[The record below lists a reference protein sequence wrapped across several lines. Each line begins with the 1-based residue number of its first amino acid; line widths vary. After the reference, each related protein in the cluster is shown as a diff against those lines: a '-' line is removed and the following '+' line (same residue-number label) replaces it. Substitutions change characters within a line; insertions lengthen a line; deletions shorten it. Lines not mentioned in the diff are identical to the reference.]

1 MTALLVG
8 ETDAAAGL
16 LESLRAA
23 GVEASVDGP
32 GDAEAE
38 GEVAALARELLRFES
53 RLREARP
60 SAVLL
65 VDGGDT
71 ALAAALVATKLLIP
85 VAAVGEEGEGD
96 RNSALLA
103 QLVDRKL
110 SADSGEIRAWIEGLP
125 TLSGP

>member
-16 LESLRAA
+16 PEALRAA

-32 GDAEAE
+32 GDPEAE
-38 GEVAALARELLRFES
+38 GEIATLARELLRFES
-53 RLREARP
+53 RLREAPP

-65 VDGGDT
+65 TDRGDT

-85 VAAVGEEGEGD
+85 VAAVGDEREGD
-96 RNSALLA
+96 QNSAVLA

-110 SADSGEIRAWIEGLP
+110 SADSGEIRTWIEGLP

>member
-8 ETDAAAGL
+8 EADAAAGL

-23 GVEASVDGP
+23 GVEASVDRP
-32 GDAEAE
+32 GDVDAADEI
-38 GEVAALARELLRFES
+38 AALAHELLRLES
-53 RLREARP
+53 RLREAPP

-85 VAAVGEEGEGD
+85 VAAVGEEGERD
-96 RNSALLA
+96 QNSALLA

-110 SADSGEIRAWIEGLP
+110 SADSGELRAWIDALP